1 MTAVVTDNLKHSILK
16 TLLADYNSP
25 SSEFYIGL
33 ARSEYWDS
41 NDVPINP
48 VNSKYDIIDFKS
60 RLQAVKQV
68 EAASFVVP
76 RQDWAYGVIY
86 PQWDDRRSGSLSLSR
101 RYYVLTDNYGVYI
114 CLRTGKNKAGVT
126 QPSLVKPSL
135 ANADPFETSDGYVWK
150 FLYTV
155 SALKANYFLSSQYMP
170 VHRQETAPDSN
181 STGIE
186 IKQWEI
192 QNNAVPGRI
201 TSFAMTNE
209 GSGYGTAGQFPTI
222 SVVGNGELRFPGA
235 GDSANL
241 ILSSVIDSDTGRI
254 TAVKTDP
261 IGTTLN
267 YLDSYTVATM
277 TLVGGGGDSAQ
288 ARPII
293 GPTPG
298 FGFDPV
304 IDLKADA
311 LMFRS
316 KILETDNDF
325 ILSQDFRQIGLIKDP
340 LAGDSIGPFRALTG
354 IATHHMKLSQK
365 TVGFSKDKVIEGVSS
380 GARGYIDNFDSSVAL
395 GTRIF
400 YHQSP
405 ETGFKDF
412 KPNETIQEIDGS
424 GEGTIG
430 DSSDIPGEVD
440 KFSGAVL
447 YLDNRSAVQRTS
459 NQSEDIKVIIQL

>member
-16 TLLADYNSP
+16 TLLADYNGA

-33 ARSEYWDS
+33 SRSEYWDS
-41 NDVPINP
+41 NDVAIAP
-48 VNSKYDIIDFKS
+48 VNSKHDIIDFKS

-68 EAASFVVP
+68 EAVSFVVP
-76 RQDWAYGVIY
+76 RQDWTYGTIF
-86 PQWDDRRSGSLSLSR
+86 PQWDDKRSGSLSLSR
-101 RYYVLTDNYGVYI
+101 RFYVLTDNYGVYI
-114 CLRTGKNKAGVT
+114 CLRTGRNKAGVT
-126 QPSLVKPSL
+126 QPSLIKPSS

-155 SALKANYFLSSQYMP
+155 SALKANFFLSSQYMP
-170 VHRQETAPDSN
+170 VHRQETEPDSN

-201 TSFAMTNE
+201 VSFAMTNQ

-222 SVVGNGELRFPGA
+222 SVIGDGELRFPGA

-241 ILSSVIDSDTGRI
+241 ILSSVIDSDTGKI
-254 TAVKTDP
+254 TAIKTDP

-267 YLDSYTVATM
+267 YLDSYTVATL
-277 TLVGGGGDSAQ
+277 TLSGGGGDSAQ

-293 GPTPG
+293 GPNPG

-325 ILSQDFRQIGLIKDP
+325 ILSQDFRQIGLIKNV
-340 LAGDSIGPFRALTG
+340 LAGDSTGIYRALTG

-365 TVGFSKDKVIEGVSS
+365 TVAFSKDKTIQGVSS
-380 GARGYIDNFDSSVAL
+380 GAKGYIDNFDSSAAL

-412 KPNETIQEIDGS
+412 LSSETIQEIDGS

-430 DSSDIPGEVD
+430 DSANVTGEVN
-440 KFSGAVL
+440 KFSGDVL
-447 YLDNRSAVQRTS
+447 YLDNRTAVQRTA